1 MTRAR
6 QVISESLDIETASDY
21 IETPSGHIETPP
33 ESIMG
38 GSSHNYR
45 VTPTTRRVCTKR
57 SPHLK
62 VFYHHHAQQLTIDTS
77 AEISMIK
84 ALVARQVGAII
95 HKTRQTALQA
105 DGITPLTV
113 VGEVHFNVNRD
124 HWKLDVDILAGTPF
138 MALNDI
144 SVRPS
149 LQQISIQGSHILYYG
164 AEGPDPPQNHV
175 RRTQSHVRASPSST
189 VIWPGEYIDIQ
200 LPPQV
205 HPDSILALEPHPDCA
220 RSTRNWPH
228 PNIVEAV
235 AGHVR
240 ILNDTTEP
248 QHLARHEHFVQ
259 VLPTLNSDVSIVDNT
274 LPPAPPPPH
283 QQNPSTPMQ
292 SN

>member
-1 MTRAR
+1 
-6 QVISESLDIETASDY
+6 
-21 IETPSGHIETPP
+21 
-33 ESIMG
+33 
-38 GSSHNYR
+38 
-45 VTPTTRRVCTKR
+45 
-57 SPHLK
+57 
-62 VFYHHHAQQLTIDTS
+62 
-77 AEISMIK
+77 MIK
-84 ALVARQVGAII
+84 ASVAKQVGAII
-95 HKTRQTALQA
+95 HNTRQTALQA

-113 VGEVHFNVNRD
+113 VGEVHVNVNRD
-124 HWKLDVDILAGTPF
+124 HVDLHLDAFVVEELDVDILAGTPF

-164 AEGPDPPQNHV
+164 AEGPDPPENHV
-175 RRTQSHVRASPSST
+175 RRTQSHVLRASPSST

-200 LPPQV
+200 LPPQI
-205 HPDSILALEPHPDCA
+205 HPDSILALEPRPDCT

-248 QHLARHEHFVQ
+248 QHLARHEHFCQ
-259 VLPTLNSDVSIVDNT
+259 VLPTLTSDVSIVDNT
-274 LPPAPPPPH
+274 LPPAPPPHPSH
-283 QQNPSTPMQ
+283 QQNPFPSTPLQ